1 MLAKQFGAVRLTDG
15 GGSQAADT
23 PSQGDTFLTRQPGGR
38 SQGDT
43 QFLLQRPVV
52 QLCLTTQRVHHLLVQ
67 IPHQN
72 LRHALILVG
81 YRN

>member
-1 MLAKQFGAVRLTDG
+1 
-15 GGSQAADT
+15 
-23 PSQGDTFLTRQPGGR
+23 
-38 SQGDT
+38 
-43 QFLLQRPVV
+43 LLQRPVV